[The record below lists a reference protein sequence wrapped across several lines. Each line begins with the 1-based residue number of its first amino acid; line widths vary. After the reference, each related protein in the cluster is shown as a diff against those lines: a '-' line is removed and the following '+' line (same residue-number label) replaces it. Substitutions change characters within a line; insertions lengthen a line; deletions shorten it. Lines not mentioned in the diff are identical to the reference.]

1 MADFYDITNW
11 NEKPWF
17 QTGGTR
23 SKVIIE
29 NPENRK
35 IYYFKTSLKKE
46 KIDYKY
52 EFWSEIIASEVG
64 TLLGFDLLRYD
75 IAFNSKEIGC
85 ISESMTQ
92 EGVNKLTEGV
102 SYLTGYDTTYNPK
115 DKNSKK
121 QYTFQLIF
129 EALGF
134 FQLSRFAENI
144 IQIIIFDSI
153 IGNSDRHQENWG
165 IITAYNDIIA
175 TIEEIAKKEKKGF
188 FEKQLFS
195 LLAITSKAKRKD
207 LEKVVKNLH
216 LIMPGNFSQIYDSGS
231 CLGREL
237 SDEKTEQMLMDKS
250 LIDTYIRKGVSE
262 IHWEGKKLNHFDLIR
277 KVNNVQPEMVRKT
290 IQKVISNYNENKI
303 QSIVNNIDLNLPKK
317 LVSNK
322 LPIKRKELV
331 IKLITLRIQNLTE
344 LIK

>member
-175 TIEEIAKKEKKGF
+175 TIEIAKKEKKGF
-188 FEKQLFS
+188 LEKQLFS

-207 LEKVVKNLH
+207 LENVVKNLH

-322 LPIKRKELV
+322 LPIERKELV
-331 IKLITLRIQNLTE
+331 IKLITLRIQNLIE

>member
-165 IITAYNDIIA
+165 IITTYNDIIA

-207 LEKVVKNLH
+207 LENVVKNLH

-331 IKLITLRIQNLTE
+331 IKLITLRVQNLIE

>member
-188 FEKQLFS
+188 LEKQLFS

-331 IKLITLRIQNLTE
+331 IKLITLRIQNLIE

>member
-188 FEKQLFS
+188 LEKQLFS

>member
-165 IITAYNDIIA
+165 IITTYNDIIA

-207 LEKVVKNLH
+207 LENVVKNLH

-331 IKLITLRIQNLTE
+331 IKLITLRVQNLTE

>member
-1 MADFYDITNW
+1 MIPHIT
-11 NEKPWF
+11 P
-17 QTGGTR
+17 
-23 SKVIIE
+23 
-29 NPENRK
+29 K
-35 IYYFKTSLKKE
+35 IKTL
-46 KIDYKY
+46 
-52 EFWSEIIASEVG
+52 
-64 TLLGFDLLRYD
+64 
-75 IAFNSKEIGC
+75 
-85 ISESMTQ
+85 
-92 EGVNKLTEGV
+92 
-102 SYLTGYDTTYNPK
+102 
-115 DKNSKK
+115 KK

-207 LEKVVKNLH
+207 LENVVKNLH

-331 IKLITLRIQNLTE
+331 IKLITLRIQNLIE

>member
-1 MADFYDITNW
+1 LADFYDITNW

-165 IITAYNDIIA
+165 IITTYNDIIA

>member
-1 MADFYDITNW
+1 LADFYDITNW

-188 FEKQLFS
+188 LEKQLFS

-237 SDEKTEQMLMDKS
+237 SDEKIEQMLLNNS
-250 LIDTYIRKGVSE
+250 LINNYIRKGLSE

>member
-207 LEKVVKNLH
+207 LENVVKNLH

-331 IKLITLRIQNLTE
+331 IKLITLRVQNLIE

>member
-1 MADFYDITNW
+1 MIPHIT
-11 NEKPWF
+11 P
-17 QTGGTR
+17 
-23 SKVIIE
+23 
-29 NPENRK
+29 K
-35 IYYFKTSLKKE
+35 IKTL
-46 KIDYKY
+46 
-52 EFWSEIIASEVG
+52 
-64 TLLGFDLLRYD
+64 
-75 IAFNSKEIGC
+75 
-85 ISESMTQ
+85 
-92 EGVNKLTEGV
+92 
-102 SYLTGYDTTYNPK
+102 
-115 DKNSKK
+115 KK

-331 IKLITLRIQNLTE
+331 IKLITLRIQNLIE

>member
-1 MADFYDITNW
+1 LADFYDITNW

-207 LEKVVKNLH
+207 LENVVKNLH